1 MPTKLAGAT
10 RRLQAAQRNFVKVH
24 KEHAR
29 ITLKKAK
36 RASGSSVA
44 GRTRRKAGGGKRVM
58 GWDVSPG
65 WKRNELGLALA
76 KAASEAGRRW
86 TGVKKAAK
94 GGRVRRKKASSV
106 AGRTRRKKPIGL
118 ARKGYSAASDIGSYS
133 RRYNS
138 GVAGRTRRKK
148 AGGGKRVMGWDVSPG
163 WKKNTNYALKAEV
176 MADNAR
182 NEGRRRWA
190 AVKTAAKGGRVRRRR

>member
-44 GRTRRKAGGGKRVM
+44 GRTRRR
-58 GWDVSPG
+58 
-65 WKRNELGLALA
+65 
-76 KAASEAGRRW
+76 
-86 TGVKKAAK
+86 
-94 GGRVRRKKASSV
+94 
-106 AGRTRRKKPIGL
+106 
-118 ARKGYSAASDIGSYS
+118 
-133 RRYNS
+133 
-138 GVAGRTRRKK
+138 K